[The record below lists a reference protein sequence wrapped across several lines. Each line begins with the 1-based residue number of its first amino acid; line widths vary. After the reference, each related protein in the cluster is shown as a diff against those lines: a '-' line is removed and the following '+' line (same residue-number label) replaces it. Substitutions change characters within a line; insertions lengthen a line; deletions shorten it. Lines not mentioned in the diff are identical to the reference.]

1 MRCLR
6 LGPADQPHDD
16 NDDDDENNDAAERED
31 HGDSAPF
38 TLGQSS
44 GALGGTR
51 TPDDPAPEAGALS
64 TELRAHGGGT
74 WGRTRD
80 AESGGFTV
88 HGAAVAH
95 FRHTFRGYPDALLP
109 AGTVRSFGYETRAV
123 G

>member
-44 GALGGTR
+44 GALEGTR
-51 TPDDPAPEAGALS
+51 TPDTQVRNLVLYPLSYGRMEAEPGVEPGVPKRL
-64 TELRAHGGGT
+64 LYRQLGGRRPLPP
-74 WGRTRD
+74 WGW
-80 AESGGFTV
+80 
-88 HGAAVAH
+88 
-95 FRHTFRGYPDALLP
+95 
-109 AGTVRSFGYETRAV
+109 
-123 G
+123 